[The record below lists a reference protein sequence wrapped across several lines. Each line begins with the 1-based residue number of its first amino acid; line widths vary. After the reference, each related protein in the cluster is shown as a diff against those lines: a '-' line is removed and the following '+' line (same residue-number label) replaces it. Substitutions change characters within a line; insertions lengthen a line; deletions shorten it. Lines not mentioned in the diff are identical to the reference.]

1 MEEKSLVICDSDV
14 LIEFLDRSNKEVQAR
29 LLKIGFNHLCV
40 SAISAGEL
48 LVGAQDKKHFQRIQ
62 KFISELIVIPVTKEI
77 TYAYLDLL
85 SQYSLSHGLK
95 IQDALIAST
104 ALVFDFEFYTFNQ
117 RDFRF
122 IKGLRLLA
130 K

>member
-29 LLKIGFNHLCV
+29 LLKIGFNHICV

-48 LVGAQDKKHFQRIQ
+48 LVGAQNNKYFQRIQ

-77 TYAYLDLL
+77 THTYLDLL

-117 RDFRF
+117 KDFRF
-122 IKGLRLLA
+122 IKGLRLLP